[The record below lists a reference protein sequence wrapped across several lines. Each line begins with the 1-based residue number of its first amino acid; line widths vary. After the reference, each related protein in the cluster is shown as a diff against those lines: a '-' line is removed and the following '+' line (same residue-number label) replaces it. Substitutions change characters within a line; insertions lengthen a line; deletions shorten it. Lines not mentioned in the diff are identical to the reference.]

1 MNKSY
6 LVNNFLLLIR
16 IHNNYLSELLVI
28 LEISYGIGTGI
39 PGNGEKIGHNFFFK
53 S

>member
-16 IHNNYLSELLVI
+16 IHNNYLTELLVI
-28 LEISYGIGTGI
+28 LEISYGIGI
-39 PGNGEKIGHNFFFK
+39 PGNGEKIGHKFFFK